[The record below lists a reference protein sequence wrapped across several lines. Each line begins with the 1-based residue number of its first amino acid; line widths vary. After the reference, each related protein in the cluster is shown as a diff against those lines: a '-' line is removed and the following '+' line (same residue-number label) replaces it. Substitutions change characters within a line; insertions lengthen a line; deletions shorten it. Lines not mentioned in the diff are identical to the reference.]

1 MRILLLLHFNFNSLI
16 FIRDGIMRKYFKKID
31 KNLIK
36 RCHNVRQ
43 FGERAYNQ
51 CDWLKMIMNETKSDN
66 FNI

>member
-1 MRILLLLHFNFNSLI
+1 
-16 FIRDGIMRKYFKKID
+16 MRKYFKKID

-66 FNI
+66 FSI